1 MKLMRWEPME
11 ADGLWMDRIFDNLLP
26 LRWGTQGGAAEGA
39 WWPRTDIVEE
49 KDAYRI
55 DLDLPGLRKDNIK
68 LTVQDDHLEI
78 SGERNFV
85 RREDQQGYERLERS
99 YGSFRRSFRL
109 PEGIEAGG
117 IESTYENGVLTV
129 RIPKPKEAV
138 PRQIE
143 IKVR

>member
-1 MKLMRWEPME
+1 MTLMRWEPMVS
-11 ADGLWMDRIFDNLLP
+11 DGLWIDRVFDNLLP
-26 LRWGTQGGAAEGA
+26 ARWRGEVGGLETV
-39 WWPRTDIVEE
+39 WWPRMDIVEE
-49 KDAYRI
+49 KDSYRM
-55 DLDLPGLRKDNIK
+55 DLDLPGLRKDDIK
-68 LTVQDDHLEI
+68 LAVQNDHLEI
-78 SGERNFV
+78 TGDRKYE
-85 RREDQQGYERLERS
+85 RREDENGYERLERS

-109 PEGIEAGG
+109 PEGVDSAK